1 MHTFPIQIRFNDVDI
16 LGHVNNVM
24 YGHYF
29 DMARYQF
36 MIQKFGDLVDLRRSR
51 YIFIMVRTEYDFIQP
66 SFMEERLHVETS
78 LARVGNKSIQFKQSI
93 VDSNGVVKVNCVSV
107 MSSFD
112 KESGTSFEISP
123 EWRAVLTG
131 TPLPP
136 P

>member
-29 DMARYQF
+29 DMARYDF
-36 MIQKFGDLVDLRRSR
+36 MMQTIGRLVDLRNSR
-51 YIFIMVRTEYDFIQP
+51 HIFIMVRTEYDFMQP

-78 LARVGNKSIQFKQSI
+78 LLRIGNKSIQFRQSI
-93 VDSNGVVKVNCVSV
+93 LDDKGVVKVNCVSV

-112 KESGTSFEISP
+112 RETGTSFEISP
-123 EWRAVLTG
+123 VWRAVLEKM
-131 TPLPP
+131 
-136 P
+136 